1 MAVMRLKRFASVF
14 TAVVM
19 LLFAAAF
26 PLAGCENKPNDENR
40 TNVVELFIY

>member
-1 MAVMRLKRFASVF
+1 MRLKRMASVF

-26 PLAGCENKPNDENR
+26 PLDRAEATLARLG
-40 TNVVELFIY
+40 